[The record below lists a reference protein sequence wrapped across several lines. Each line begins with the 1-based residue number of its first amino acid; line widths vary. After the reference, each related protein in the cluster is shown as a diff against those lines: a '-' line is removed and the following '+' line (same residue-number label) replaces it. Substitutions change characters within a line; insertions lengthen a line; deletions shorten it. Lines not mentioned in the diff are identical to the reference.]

1 MKDSADPLAGW
12 SFPHVL
18 SVPSG
23 PIANDLYGKL
33 HAYIQERLTIVQ
45 KRLYSQ
51 SFAFTFTSIDAKDL
65 PERSQ
70 ARFSRTEVS
79 RILLY
84 RISAKYFSRPPMS
97 KMLDI

>member
-12 SFPHVL
+12 SFPDVL

-33 HAYIQERLTIVQ
+33 YTYIQGRLTIFQ
-45 KRLYSQ
+45 RRLSSQ
-51 SFAFTFTSIDAKDL
+51 SFAFAFTSIDAKDL

-70 ARFSRTEVS
+70 GRFSRIEVS
-79 RILLY
+79 RVLPFQM
-84 RISAKYFSRPPMS
+84 ISSIS
-97 KMLDI
+97 HQC

>member
-12 SFPHVL
+12 SFPAVL

-33 HAYIQERLTIVQ
+33 HAYIEGRLTIVQ
-45 KRLYSQ
+45 KRLCRQ
-51 SFAFTFTSIDAKDL
+51 PFAFTFTSIDAKDL

-70 ARFSRTEVS
+70 ARFSRIEVS
-79 RILLY
+79 RILPFQM
-84 RISAKYFSRPPMS
+84 IFPTSHQC
-97 KMLDI
+97 